1 MKRSW
6 WIAIVSFITILC
18 SASAGGSASDGGQ
31 VSWFPCEVR
40 QGDVVSVRV
49 QAAAQITAVEGHF
62 DKTPIYFYKDGV
74 AAFSGIVGVDMAA
87 QPGGHTLRI
96 VTKGPGEKPVEQVF
110 AMQVAAGGFEVQR
123 LTLAPEM
130 VDLQGE
136 ILERYQ
142 AERKRIGEIFNQV
155 RPMRLWHEPFI
166 QPVEGQI
173 TSTFGLRRVL
183 NGQDRSQHNGVDIG
197 APMGAEVGACNKGIV
212 VLAQELCLEGKTIII
227 DHGFGLYSLYMHLSE
242 LRVKEGDTVG
252 GGDGIGLVGATG
264 RVTGPHLHWGVKL
277 LGARVDPFALLR
289 VVPPEGE

>member
-62 DKTPIYFYKDGV
+62 DKTPIYFYREEG
-74 AAFSGIVGVDMAA
+74 ASFNGIFGVDMAA
-87 QPGGHTLRI
+87 QPGRHSLRI
-96 VTKGPGEKPVEQVF
+96 VTKGPGGKPVEQVF
-110 AMQVAAGGFEVQR
+110 AIEVAAGGFGVR
-123 LTLAPEM
+123 HLTLAPAM

-136 ILERYQ
+136 ILKRYQ
-142 AERKRIGEIFNQV
+142 TERKRITEIYSQV
-155 RPMRLWHEPFI
+155 RPMRLWQYSFI
-166 QPVEGQI
+166 RPVEGQL
-173 TSTFGLRRVL
+173 TSTFGLRSVL
-183 NGQDRSQHNGVDIG
+183 NGQDRAQHNGVDIG
-197 APMGAEVGACNKGIV
+197 APLGAEVGACNKGIV
-212 VLAQELCLEGKTIII
+212 VLAQELCLEGNTIIL
-227 DHGFGLYSLYMHLSE
+227 DHGFGLYSIYMHLSE

-252 GGDGIGLVGATG
+252 IGDCIGLVGATG

-289 VVPPEGE
+289 VAPPEG